1 MTLMILGLLAF
12 TGLHLVPTLAP
23 GTRSALQRR
32 MGENGYKGVASLL
45 VLLSVVLIVF
55 GWRGT
60 SPSLI
65 YTPPASLHAP
75 ALALMA
81 IAFLLIVV
89 SMRKSRLRRVIRH
102 PELTGFSLWGIA
114 HLMLNG
120 DNRYLLVLGTIALWT
135 ILEIILVSR
144 REGTW
149 VKQSAPFW
157 GAELATLPIA
167 GLVISVLVFIH
178 PWIAGLPVW

>member
-65 YTPPASLHAP
+65 YTPPGQFARACTRVDGDRILADCSQHAKISTT
-75 ALALMA
+75 A
-81 IAFLLIVV
+81 
-89 SMRKSRLRRVIRH
+89 
-102 PELTGFSLWGIA
+102 
-114 HLMLNG
+114 
-120 DNRYLLVLGTIALWT
+120 RY
-135 ILEIILVSR
+135 SP
-144 REGTW
+144 
-149 VKQSAPFW
+149 S
-157 GAELATLPIA
+157 
-167 GLVISVLVFIH
+167 
-178 PWIAGLPVW
+178 